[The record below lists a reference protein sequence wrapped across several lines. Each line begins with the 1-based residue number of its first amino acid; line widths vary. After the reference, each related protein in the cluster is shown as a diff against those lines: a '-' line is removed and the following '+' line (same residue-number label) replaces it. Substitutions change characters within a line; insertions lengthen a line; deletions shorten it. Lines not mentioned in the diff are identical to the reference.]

1 MANQQ
6 EILERI
12 TGICHP
18 SRAQTLTGANYPYR
32 AAEYQSPFD
41 GHETQLVPTGVAAN
55 WPTRE
60 RSLPFEVVLEGV
72 LGGVI
77 VEDVEVR

>member
-12 TGICHP
+12 TGICNP

-32 AAEYQSPFD
+32 AAEYQPPFD

-55 WPTRE
+55 WPTA
-60 RSLPFEVVLEGV
+60 RSVPFEMVLEGV
-72 LGGVI
+72 LGGG
-77 VEDVEVR
+77 ESVEVR

>member
-1 MANQQ
+1 MNSNL
-6 EILERI
+6 EIIERI
-12 TGICHP
+12 TGTCTP

-41 GHETQLVPTGVAAN
+41 GYETQLVPAGVPVN
-55 WPTRE
+55 WQTA
-60 RSLPFEVVLEGV
+60 RSVPFEVVLEGV

-77 VEDVEVR
+77 MEDVEAR